1 MNSEDGGGQG
11 SGSREPERMGLVRT
25 RSVWKEVTDPA
36 GRRSAVQRW
45 GFGLQ
50 GLKRDVLLEKG
61 LGGLS

>member
-1 MNSEDGGGQG
+1 
-11 SGSREPERMGLVRT
+11 MGLVRT

-36 GRRSAVQRW
+36 GRRSAVQQW